1 MADDEK
7 APEVERAPELEKAL
21 ALAAVFPAADLA
33 DGVRF
38 VAAVLGVEPTFVDGG
53 RWAQFDLGGARL
65 ALASGA
71 ESSGAAQVMVKVADV
86 AAVGERLSRA
96 GYDVAG
102 PVTGPHEERL
112 SVTGPDGW
120 SVVVYEPR

>member
-1 MADDEK
+1 MSDE
-7 APEVERAPELEKAL
+7 AKAL
-21 ALAAVFPAADLA
+21 GLASVFPTAAMA

-38 VAAVLGVEPTFVDGG
+38 LATVLGVEPTFVDGE

-71 ESSGAAQVMVKVADV
+71 QSSGAAQVMVKVADAE
-86 AAVGERLSRA
+86 AAAQRLAAA
-96 GYDVAG
+96 GFPVVG
-102 PVTGPHEERL
+102 PVPGPHELRF

>member
-1 MADDEK
+1 MTDDK
-7 APEVERAPELEKAL
+7 AVSL
-21 ALAAVFPAADLA
+21 ASVFPASRLA

-38 VAAVLGVEPTFVDGG
+38 LTTVLGIEPTFVDGE

-71 ESSGAAQVMVKVADV
+71 ESSGAAQVMVKVAD
-86 AAVGERLSRA
+86 AAATAERLARA

-102 PVTGPHEERL
+102 PVTGPHEVRV

>member
-1 MADDEK
+1 VADE
-7 APEVERAPELEKAL
+7 EQAL
-21 ALAAVFPAADLA
+21 GMAAVFPAGEL
-33 DGVRF
+33 GESVRF
-38 VAAVLGVEPTFVDGG
+38 VAAVLGKDPTFVDGE

-65 ALASGA
+65 SLASGA
-71 ESSGAAQVMVKVADV
+71 ESSGAAQVMVKVADL
-86 AAVGERLSRA
+86 AAVSERLAAA

-102 PVTGPHEERL
+102 PVTGPHEVRV